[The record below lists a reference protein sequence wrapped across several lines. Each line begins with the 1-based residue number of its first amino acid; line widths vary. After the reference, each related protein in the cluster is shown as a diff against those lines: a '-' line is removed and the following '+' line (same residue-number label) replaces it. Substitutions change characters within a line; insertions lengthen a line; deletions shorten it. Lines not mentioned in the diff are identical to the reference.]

1 MSKKFYTVADIA
13 KSTGY
18 NRSTITRWLA
28 KHKIKNAQMKGNAPL
43 YSAQVLEDF
52 KKAHD
57 NRDTKPDAKE
67 ALMQVIYACILV
79 NSGYQ
84 ISDNQELGY
93 MEVNVALYI
102 YLDIQQL
109 HKE

>member
-43 YSAQVLEDF
+43 YPAQV
-52 KKAHD
+52 
-57 NRDTKPDAKE
+57 
-67 ALMQVIYACILV
+67 
-79 NSGYQ
+79 
-84 ISDNQELGY
+84 
-93 MEVNVALYI
+93 
-102 YLDIQQL
+102 
-109 HKE
+109 